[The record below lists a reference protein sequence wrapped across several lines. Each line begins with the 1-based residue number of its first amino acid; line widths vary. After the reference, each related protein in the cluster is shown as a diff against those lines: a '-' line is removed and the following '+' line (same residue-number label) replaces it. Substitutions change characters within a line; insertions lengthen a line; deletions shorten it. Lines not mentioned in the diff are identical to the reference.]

1 MYYIDSTLKT
11 AKDFAGSLI
20 HGKWGYVDTFDVTA
34 TCRHIHI
41 IECETTVA
49 TITVCTVLNVV
60 ESFEFTHKEE
70 EQS

>member
-1 MYYIDSTLKT
+1 MYYTDQTLKT
-11 AKDFAGSLI
+11 ALDFAGSLI
-20 HGKWGYVDTFDVTA
+20 HGDWGYVDTFDLRYKSSHKHV
-34 TCRHIHI
+34 